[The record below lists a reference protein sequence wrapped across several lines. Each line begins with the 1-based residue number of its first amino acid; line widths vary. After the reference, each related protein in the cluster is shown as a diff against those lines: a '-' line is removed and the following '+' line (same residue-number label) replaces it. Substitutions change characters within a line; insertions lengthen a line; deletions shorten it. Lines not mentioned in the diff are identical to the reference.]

1 MVVLFVTGILYP
13 VRLASQVY
21 LNEIM
26 ASNATV
32 HADLDFGDYCD
43 WIEIYNY
50 TDQDIDFTGYYLSDD
65 PANLAMWPFQ
75 SGTILPAHE
84 FLLVYADGIGAGL
97 HTNFKLAK
105 DGELLLL
112 VGAQLEIID
121 SVCYPLQLTDVSFGR
136 SGMDA
141 QKLGYFESPTPG
153 EMNGNQILNGIS
165 SKPVISLKGG
175 FHSGAQ
181 TINITTADPDS
192 KIYYTL
198 DGTEPTES
206 SNGYRRPIVISQNTV
221 LRVKTME
228 ESLLPGL
235 TMTNTYFIDE
245 PQNLPV
251 ISLVTDPDHFF
262 NDETGIYVEG
272 NGGVPGY
279 CTSVPHNVNQDWER
293 PVNIELIE
301 MDGTIGLNQLA
312 GVKIFGGCSRVRYPV
327 KSLGFFA
334 RKEYE
339 NSSFKYRLF
348 PDKDND
354 NYETFILRASA
365 DDQPFTLFRDPL
377 TQMLVKDVIDVDMQA
392 FRPVVV
398 YINGE
403 YWGIHNLREKINEH
417 YAEDNFGVNSDSVD
431 MVRGNPEN
439 SWGVVAGNAD
449 HYNAMMNY
457 LSDNDITQQTHY
469 EYMKTQMDMDEY
481 INYQIIQIFF
491 GGRDWPG
498 NNIKFWRSRE
508 APYNKWRWVL
518 FDLDHMFKEYFS
530 DIMDEATEVDCECT
544 WPNPPWSTYLF
555 RRLLEN
561 ETFKHEFTQRFAIY
575 SSTHF
580 SRKRL
585 HRYIDNMQA
594 KFAPEIPRHIQR
606 WGGQKTNL
614 PDNTWVSPIFN
625 SMSEW
630 EANVQVMRDFTDT
643 RHEMALKHVSDYFGT
658 SGFAGLEAHIEP
670 AGAGNIKIGSSRIQS
685 SVFSGEFIRGER
697 LSVAWMEKDG
707 YQFSHWE
714 VNHHATRDTSLITE
728 GDQWK
733 YRVSRNM
740 PAWNWTAVNYNDYY
754 WESGKAQLGYGDGDE
769 ETVVD
774 YGDDPENKIIT
785 TWFRKIFVI
794 EDTSLF
800 RCYTLSLIRD
810 DGARVFVNGLEMVR
824 DNMERW
830 WVDSYAPAVEV
841 VQGADESNWFSYR
854 LNPDMF
860 NNGKNVVAV
869 EIHQASG
876 TSSDISFDLKLVANI
891 NDTGTQ
897 ETVYENGLE
906 IKLLDDTELIAVLIK
921 DSSLI
926 ENVFIN
932 ELMASNDGDH
942 PDEMGE
948 YEDWIE
954 LFNAGEEAV
963 DLGGLLLADTL
974 PAIDPWKFPA
984 DQPEVT
990 IIQPNGFMVVYA
1002 DQDLEQGPLH
1012 ADFKL
1017 KKAGEEVALLQII
1030 GLDTLI
1036 LDHVVFGSQTKNV
1049 TFGRY
1054 PDGSPVFVYT
1064 KKSTPLAANAPATG
1078 VHHIDP
1084 LNSLTDENTTVYPVP
1099 TDGPLYI
1106 RFNNELSGRDLPV
1119 EVIVYSLTGKM
1130 VTTSQH
1136 YSSELINLS
1145 LDNQPEGLYL
1155 LRISAGEK
1163 VIVKRVVLY

>member
-112 VGAQLEIID
+112 VGPQLEIID

-906 IKLLDDTELIAVLIK
+906 IELLDDTELIAVLIK